1 MSTMTPEA
9 WPPTSD
15 RRRRTRPE
23 AIKHAGRNAAQR
35 LVQRGGAGVARLDSK
50 RQAHAVLLLAV
61 HLLIPRLFDPDSAGD
76 LDARLELRITDPAGG
91 DPDIST
97 VVIKDRRC
105 RVLAGPDPSGARV
118 ALTVGA
124 DDLVR
129 MVSGEIGWPQL
140 VSAKRL
146 VLWGDPYLA
155 LRFPLLFGLAKG
167 PGESALL
174 ALIRPGK

>member
-1 MSTMTPEA
+1 MSTPIPDAPEA
-9 WPPTSD
+9 G
-15 RRRRTRPE
+15 RRRTRP
-23 AIKHAGRNAAQR
+23 AAVRDAGRSAAQR
-35 LVQRGGAGVARLDSK
+35 LVQRGGAGVARLDST
-50 RQAHAVLLLAV
+50 RTAHALLLQAV

-76 LDARLELRITDPAGG
+76 LDAKFELRIRDPRGG
-91 DPDIST
+91 DPDVST
-97 VVIKDRRC
+97 VVIAGGCC
-105 RVLAGPDPSGARV
+105 RVLPGPDPSTRV

-129 MVSGEIGWPQL
+129 MVSGEVGWPQL

-167 PGESALL
+167 AGESPLL
-174 ALIRPGK
+174 ALVRPGR